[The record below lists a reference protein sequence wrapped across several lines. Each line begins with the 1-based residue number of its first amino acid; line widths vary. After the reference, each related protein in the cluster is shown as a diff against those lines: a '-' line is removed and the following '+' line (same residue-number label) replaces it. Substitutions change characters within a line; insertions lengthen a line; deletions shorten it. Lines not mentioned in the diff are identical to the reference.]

1 MNKRKCDD
9 HVMIMF
15 VCLLVRFFVLLRLY
29 SSCVSV
35 SLNVYALPL
44 IPFYGSECL
53 SVSASLCQ
61 LHFLC
66 VLCFNVRVCLG
77 VNVRVG
83 QFINLSLWVTKI
95 CLSVCLTHI
104 ESMLLKIRDV
114 GKTTMFNGTPKL
126 TIEIVLRLRSCP

>member
-1 MNKRKCDD
+1 ML
-9 HVMIMF
+9 MF

-35 SLNVYALPL
+35 ALLL
-44 IPFYGSECL
+44 IPFYGSEGL

-114 GKTTMFNGTPKL
+114 GKTTLFNGTPKL